1 MDHRVSIQESV
12 RARALIPS
20 AVRAFITGA
29 SSGIGAAFAEH
40 YAGRGATIGLV
51 ARRQEAMNGLVAR
64 LAVPSRTYC
73 VDVSDHAGMREAA
86 TDFIGHFG
94 VPDVVIANAGI
105 SVGTLGG
112 EADDI
117 PVLERVLQTNV
128 IGLAATLQPFV
139 APMRDRGSGTLVG
152 IASVAGFRG
161 LPGSGAYSSSK
172 AAAISWLESLRVELR
187 GTGVSVCTLCPGFID
202 TPMTRAN
209 PYRMPFMLPA
219 DEAVRRM
226 ARAIERQRA
235 CAVVP
240 WQMGIAG
247 YVLRRLPTAVFDV
260 LFARVK
266 RKPRKLPM

>member
-1 MDHRVSIQESV
+1 MRI
-12 RARALIPS
+12 
-20 AVRAFITGA
+20 FITGA
-29 SSGIGAAFAEH
+29 SSGIGAAFAQH
-40 YAGRGATIGLV
+40 YAGRGATIGMV
-51 ARRQEAMNGLVAR
+51 ARRQEEMDRLVAR
-64 LAVPSRTYC
+64 LAVPSKTYC
-73 VDVSDHAGMREAA
+73 LDVSDHARMREAA
-86 TDFIGHFG
+86 MDFIGRFG

-139 APMRDRGSGTLVG
+139 EPMRERGSGTLVG
-152 IASVAGFRG
+152 IASIAGFRG

-187 GTGVSVCTLCPGFID
+187 GTGVAVCTLCPGFID
-202 TPMTRAN
+202 TPMTRVN

-226 ARAIERQRA
+226 ARAIDHQRA
-235 CAVVP
+235 CTVVP
-240 WQMGIAG
+240 WQMGIVG
-247 YVLRRLPTAVFDV
+247 YILRHLPTAVFDL
-260 LFARVK
+260 LFARAK
-266 RKPRKLPM
+266 RKPRKLPL